1 MNKQYNKLF
10 KPLSLFE
17 KLFNTRVNK
26 DKYIGTYVYHK
37 YVIPKGWNLKEVL
50 KEFYCPK
57 GYKEVFASVLG
68 YYIDNVRLKLENAVL
83 NEKISIEEIY
93 NLFISS
99 KLVQSSII
107 ALIKN
112 KKDRDEYY
120 LQKYKKNLGVGSD
133 N

>member
-1 MNKQYNKLF
+1 MYKQYNKLF
-10 KPLSLFE
+10 KPLSWYE

-37 YVIPKGWNLKEVL
+37 YVIPKGWNLKEIL

-57 GYKEVFASVLG
+57 GYKEVFGSVLG
-68 YYIDNVRLKLENAVL
+68 YYIDNVRLELENAVL

-120 LQKYKKNLGVGSD
+120 LQKYKKNLEIGVE
-133 N
+133 

>member
-1 MNKQYNKLF
+1 MNKQYKKLF
-10 KPLSLFE
+10 KPLSWWE

-57 GYKEVFASVLG
+57 GYKEVFGSVLN
-68 YYIDNVRLKLENAVL
+68 YYIDNVRLELEKAIL
-83 NEKISIEEIY
+83 NEKISIEEVY

-107 ALIKN
+107 ALIQN

-120 LQKYKKNLGVGSD
+120 LQKYKKNLGIGSD

>member
-37 YVIPKGWNLKEVL
+37 YAIPKGWNLKEVL

-57 GYKEVFASVLG
+57 GYKEVFGSVLN
-68 YYIDNVRLKLENAVL
+68 YYIDNVRLELEKAIL
-83 NEKISIEEIY
+83 NEKISIEEVY

-107 ALIKN
+107 ALIQN

-120 LQKYKKNLGVGSD
+120 LQKYKKNLGIGSD

>member
-37 YVIPKGWNLKEVL
+37 YVIPKGWNLKEIL

-57 GYKEVFASVLG
+57 GYKEVFGSVLG
-68 YYIDNVRLKLENAVL
+68 YYIDNVRLELEKAIL
-83 NEKISIEEIY
+83 NEKISIEEVY

-107 ALIKN
+107 ALIQN

-120 LQKYKKNLGVGSD
+120 LQKYKKNLGIGSD

>member
-1 MNKQYNKLF
+1 MNKLYKKLF
-10 KPLSLFE
+10 KPLSWWE

-26 DKYIGTYVYHK
+26 EKYIGTYVYNK
-37 YVIPKGWNLKEVL
+37 YVIPNGWNLKEIL

-57 GYKEVFASVLG
+57 GYKEVFGSVLN
-68 YYIDNVRLKLENAVL
+68 YYIDDVRLELESAIL
-83 NEKISIEEIY
+83 NEKISIEEVY

-99 KLVQSSII
+99 KLVQNNII

-120 LQKYKKNLGVGSD
+120 LQKYKKNLEIGCDS
-133 N
+133 

>member
-68 YYIDNVRLKLENAVL
+68 YYIDNVRLELENAVL

-112 KKDRDEYY
+112 KTDRDEYY
-120 LQKYKKNLGVGSD
+120 LQKYKKNLEIGVE
-133 N
+133 

>member
-10 KPLSLFE
+10 KPLSWLE

-37 YVIPKGWNLKEVL
+37 YVIPKGWNLKEIL

-57 GYKEVFASVLG
+57 GYKEVFGSVLV
-68 YYIDNVRLKLENAVL
+68 YYIDNVRLELENAVL

-93 NLFISS
+93 NLFINS

>member
-10 KPLSLFE
+10 KRLSWRE

-26 DKYIGTYVYHK
+26 EKYIGTYVYNK
-37 YVIPKGWNLKEVL
+37 YVIPKGWNLKEIL

-57 GYKEVFASVLG
+57 GYKEIFASVLG
-68 YYIDNVRLKLENAVL
+68 YYIDNVRLELENAVL

-120 LQKYKKNLGVGSD
+120 LQKYKKNLGIGSD

>member
-1 MNKQYNKLF
+1 MNKQYKKLF

-26 DKYIGTYVYHK
+26 NRYIGTYVYHK

-57 GYKEVFASVLG
+57 GYKEVFGSVLN
-68 YYIDNVRLKLENAVL
+68 YYIDNVRLELESAIL
-83 NEKISIEEIY
+83 NEKISIEEVY

>member
-10 KPLSLFE
+10 KPLSWWE

-26 DKYIGTYVYHK
+26 EKFIGTYVYHK
-37 YVIPKGWNLKEVL
+37 YVIPKGWNLKEIL

-57 GYKEVFASVLG
+57 GYKEVFGSVLD
-68 YYIDNVRLKLENAVL
+68 YYITNVRRELEKAIL
-83 NEKISIEEIY
+83 NEKISIEEVY

-99 KLVQSSII
+99 KLVQRDII
-107 ALIKN
+107 ALIKHR
-112 KKDRDEYY
+112 KDKDEYY
-120 LQKYKKNLGVGSD
+120 FHKYKKNLGVGSD

>member
-57 GYKEVFASVLG
+57 GYKEVFGSVLN
-68 YYIDNVRLKLENAVL
+68 YYIDNVRLELEKAIL
-83 NEKISIEEIY
+83 NEKISIEEVY

-107 ALIKN
+107 ALIQN

-120 LQKYKKNLGVGSD
+120 LQKYKKNLGIGSD